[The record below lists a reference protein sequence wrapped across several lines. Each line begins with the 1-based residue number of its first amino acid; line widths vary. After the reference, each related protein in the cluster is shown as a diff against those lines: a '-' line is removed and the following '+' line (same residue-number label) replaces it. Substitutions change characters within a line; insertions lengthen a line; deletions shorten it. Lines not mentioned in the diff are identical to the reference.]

1 MLRDKIQK
9 GLFNYESYIIFF
21 FKAKMEM
28 AYMESFRQMP
38 QSRLST
44 PSSAAATKAA
54 GAAGERAAGAVGER
68 AAGAVGEREAAA
80 AAGARAA
87 AALSKPALPASKH
100 VEQHTQV

>member
-68 AAGAVGEREAAA
+68 EAAA